1 MGNVTKQAST
11 RFSIVKRSKGQSAV
25 EKASYISRSVL
36 VSEFDGQTYR
46 PKYHEDLVHSEI
58 TLPPNAP
65 KEYADR
71 AALWNA
77 VELSEKGQKS
87 QLARMLKASLPNEWS
102 YELAEEV
109 VRDYVQR
116 NFVDKGMCA
125 DWAIHDSEN
134 DKGQRNL
141 HIHVLLTMRPLT
153 ENGEWGAKQK
163 KIYDLDEN
171 GEKIPVIDKKTGQQK
186 VDKRNRKQ
194 WKCHTADSTDWN
206 SKENAKMWRKDLADT
221 INATN
226 EQLGIALHW
235 EHRSFKEQGIDR
247 EPTIHIGAV
256 ANALERKGIQTE
268 RGNINREIIKNNM
281 LLEQAKEMLMLAK
294 QELHSA
300 QYAAYKGTQIKNTAV
315 SREKCQQVGIEVM
328 EMIARVRER
337 KGRLDLPIVSGK
349 HLRKISDR
357 NRKSNAAALDS
368 QSADN
373 AEKFIT
379 TRKIDSFESL
389 AKFTADKEQRYQ
401 QLETVHLSKGQK
413 LNRLKELSKMYALY
427 APIQATY
434 KESQSLKG
442 LAKMRYDK
450 EHKDSLSKYPEL
462 KERMQSLLQNG
473 EKITPKQWKAEI
485 QSLQSEYDSIG
496 REQTKTATEL
506 AYAEVISYN
515 KKNLERGLQNEN
527 RQHNRQ
533 QNRTKRREEEI

>member
-1 MGNVTKQAST
+1 MANVTKQAST
-11 RFSIVKRSKGQSAV
+11 RFSIVKRSRGQSAV
-25 EKASYISRSVL
+25 EKASYISRSIL

-46 PKYHEDLVHSEI
+46 PKYHEDLVYSEI

-71 AALWNA
+71 ATLWNA

-87 QLARMLKASLPNEWS
+87 QLARMLKASLPNDWS

-141 HIHVLLTMRPLT
+141 HIHVLFTMRPLA

-171 GEKIPVIDKKTGQQK
+171 GKKIPVIDKKTGQQK

-235 EHRSFKEQGIDR
+235 EHRSFKEQGIDK
-247 EPTIHIGAV
+247 EPTIHIGAT
-256 ANALERKGIQTE
+256 ANALERKGVQTE
-268 RGNINREIIKNNM
+268 RGNINREIVKRNM
-281 LLEQAKEMLMLAK
+281 MLEQAKEMLMLAK
-294 QELHSA
+294 QELHSV
-300 QYAAYKGTQIKNTAV
+300 QYAAYKGTQIKSTAV
-315 SREKCQQVGIEVM
+315 SMKNEVM
-328 EMIARVRER
+328 EMIAKVRER

-349 HLRKISDR
+349 HLRRISDR
-357 NRKSNAAALDS
+357 TAL

-379 TRKIDSFESL
+379 TRKIDGFERL
-389 AKFTADKEQRYQ
+389 VKFTEDREQKYQ

-413 LNRLKELSKMYALY
+413 LNRLKELSKMYALF

-442 LAKMRYDK
+442 LAKMKYDR

-485 QSLQSEYDSIG
+485 QSLQTEYDSI
-496 REQTKTATEL
+496 RKEQSKAATEL
-506 AYAEVISYN
+506 AYAEVLSYN
-515 KKNLERGLQNEN
+515 KKNLERELQNESRQRN
-527 RQHNRQ
+527 RQPGRA
-533 QNRTKRREEEI
+533 KRREEELL